1 MWNNKFD
8 ERIDSVLISS
18 ALLIKALVVQ
28 QREHNLS
35 KTIYEF
41 SLIKGKVRSMVD
53 WKYLTFKY

>member
-18 ALLIKALVVQ
+18 ALLMKALVVQ
-28 QREHNLS
+28 QRERNLS

-41 SLIKGKVRSMVD
+41 SLIKGKVRSTVD
-53 WKYLTFKY
+53 WKYFAFKC